1 MVASYRYDAWGN
13 ILEASGPLA
22 QVNPYRYAG
31 YRWDQSTGLYF
42 LQTRYYN
49 SGTGHFL
56 SGDAVLGT
64 PFASQT
70 LNARAYG
77 ANNPV
82 RFVDPDGRWVQAAVG
97 AAVGAAIG
105 LGTYLWDTRGQKRSV
120 GQALVSTAYG
130 AVTGALISTVGGSA
144 VAGAA
149 INVGMALYR
158 GERNPKRLV
167 AEAAKGAAYGTVGLY
182 VTKLVGPAVA
192 KVITRLRK

>member
-1 MVASYRYDAWGN
+1 M
-13 ILEASGPLA
+13 
-22 QVNPYRYAG
+22 
-31 YRWDQSTGLYF
+31 
-42 LQTRYYN
+42 
-49 SGTGHFL
+49 
-56 SGDAVLGT
+56 
-64 PFASQT
+64 
-70 LNARAYG
+70 
-77 ANNPV
+77 
-82 RFVDPDGRWVQAAVG
+82 
-97 AAVGAAIG
+97 
-105 LGTYLWDTRGQKRSV
+105 
-120 GQALVSTAYG
+120 VSTVYG